1 MIAIQENIISK
12 SLSDELKRFLAFR
25 HFFSHAYALELYPD
39 RLKPLVVDA
48 PKIFNKFKKEINK
61 IKF

>member
-1 MIAIQENIISK
+1 MADYKANI
-12 SLSDELKRFLAFR
+12 
-25 HFFSHAYALELYPD
+25 
-39 RLKPLVVDA
+39 DA